1 MSTLA
6 SIDFVLS
13 VRRYPLSRSAGSL
26 GPRQRRSHARTVPGS
41 TRAIPTGR
49 CIEFALM
56 PKPDEL
62 ILDIATLVESGQSNQ
77 MSLTVVTGGTVIT
90 GRLAPEAMW
99 RQRVSEVLKDSDRLG
114 EFSSVFDTPVKRDG
128 PPTHLHFHVARILQG
143 TVGIPETGGMYRVAI
158 EDVSAWTVGDFS
170 YSDH

>member
-1 MSTLA
+1 
-6 SIDFVLS
+6 
-13 VRRYPLSRSAGSL
+13 
-26 GPRQRRSHARTVPGS
+26 
-41 TRAIPTGR
+41 
-49 CIEFALM
+49 M
-56 PKPDEL
+56 PKLDEL
-62 ILDIATLVESGQSNQ
+62 LVAIAALVESGQSNQ
-77 MSLTVVTGGTVIT
+77 MSLTVVTSGAVIT

-99 RQRVSEVLKDSDRLG
+99 RQRVAEVLMDSADLG
-114 EFSSVFDTPVKRDG
+114 EFSAVFDTPARKDG

>member
-1 MSTLA
+1 
-6 SIDFVLS
+6 
-13 VRRYPLSRSAGSL
+13 
-26 GPRQRRSHARTVPGS
+26 
-41 TRAIPTGR
+41 
-49 CIEFALM
+49 M

-62 ILDIATLVESGQSNQ
+62 IIDIAARVESGQSSQ
-77 MSLTVVTGGTVIT
+77 MSLTVVTGGAVIT

-99 RQRVSEVLKDSDRLG
+99 RQRVREVLTDSAQLS
-114 EFSSVFDTPVKRDG
+114 EFSAVFDTPARQAG

-143 TVGIPETGGMYRVAI
+143 PVGIPETGGMYRVAI